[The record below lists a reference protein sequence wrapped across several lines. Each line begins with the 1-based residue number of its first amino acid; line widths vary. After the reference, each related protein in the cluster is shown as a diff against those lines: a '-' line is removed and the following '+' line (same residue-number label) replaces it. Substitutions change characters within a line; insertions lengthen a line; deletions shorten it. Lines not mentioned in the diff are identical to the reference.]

1 MKKLTRYQKY
11 SKSLELHSRIL
22 TKQRN
27 DGKSNT
33 MQYIE
38 LMRRISWVID
48 ITKELAKYEDVR
60 IQRDHWSRWRR

>member
-11 SKSLELHSRIL
+11 SKSLELHNRIL
-22 TKQRN
+22 TKLRN

-38 LMRRISWVID
+38 LMRRISWAMD
-48 ITKELAKYEDVR
+48 IVKELAKYEDVR
-60 IQRDHWSRWRR
+60 VQRDHWSRWRR